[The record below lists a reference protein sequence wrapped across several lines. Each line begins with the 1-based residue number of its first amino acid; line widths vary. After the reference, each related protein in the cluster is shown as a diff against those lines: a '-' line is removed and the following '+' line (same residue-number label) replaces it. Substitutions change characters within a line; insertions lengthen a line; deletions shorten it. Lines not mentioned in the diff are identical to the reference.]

1 MINGVPMAELAAMSV
16 AALASGR
23 CLGQSLRQWVPL
35 PHFMHLPSAAHFVYC
50 ALCASI
56 RCWAERSIGADPEC
70 GVAPVESTGLFE
82 WLRGGRG
89 FADGACGVL
98 LPLNSAA

>member
-1 MINGVPMAELAAMSV
+1 MTNRVPVAELAAMSV
-16 AALASGR
+16 AAPASGR
-23 CLGQSLRQWVPL
+23 CLGQSLCQWVPL
-35 PHFMHLPSAAHFVYC
+35 PHFVHWPSAAHFVYR
-50 ALCASI
+50 AWCASI
-56 RCWAERSIGADPEC
+56 RRWAERFIGADPVC